1 MTEKQANNYIYKAGK
16 KYVHLTRSAYYA
28 FILPSLAL
36 FGASLGLC
44 RNLPFAVAVGCIS
57 VFGILFAVIAVKK
70 YMSLLRASVVMLM
83 LWALLSASVGC
94 VYYATRYYEK
104 TFIAWECG
112 VYSAVAAFAFI
123 LGVSVRYWFAD
134 RAMIKKIILIA
145 MGGALT
151 TSSAVTGVVLAI
163 LEFSGVSLSVATI
176 IFNAIMCL
184 LLIFAAKFAVRVF
197 VMLKFKVA
205 YTPEILT
212 LGGTRKDIEAK
223 KKFLFTTVHGFV
235 YGDYTFYIYVKRD
248 YYRIDMYCGNTRQS
262 INKYETLKSLFD
274 TETIDGKRL
283 SKLWNLIE
291 PI

>member
-1 MTEKQANNYIYKAGK
+1 MTKKQANNYIYKAGK

-28 FILPSLAL
+28 LLVLILAL
-36 FGASLGLC
+36 FGVSIVFC
-44 RNLPFAVAVGCIS
+44 RNLPFVVAVGCIS
-57 VFGILFAVIAVKK
+57 VFGILFTVIAVKK
-70 YMSLLRASVVMLM
+70 YMSLLRASGVMLV
-83 LWALLSASVGC
+83 LWVLLSASVGC

-163 LEFSGVSLSVATI
+163 LEFAGVSLSVATI

-184 LLIFAAKFAVRVF
+184 LLIFAAKFATHVF
-197 VMLKFKVA
+197 VMLRFKVEHV
-205 YTPEILT
+205 PDKLT
-212 LGGTRKDIEAK
+212 LGGMRKEIEART
-223 KKFLFTTVHGFV
+223 KFLFTTVHGFV
-235 YGDYTFYIYVKRD
+235 CGDYTLYIYAKKD
-248 YYRIDMYCGNTRQS
+248 CYRIDIFRGNTRVS
-262 INKYETLKSLFD
+262 RNKYDTLKSLFD
-274 TETIDGKRL
+274 TVTIDGKRL